1 MKKILKDILK
11 AKEGEGV
18 KYSQGRVYLF
28 ISFVSYIVY
37 VSFLAIQIIRCGNQ
51 FNIENAETIISALQ
65 WIMGLLAGYVF
76 GAKGIEALKTVVFN
90 KNQNNKPKEDQSDNQ
105 NNNENIIP

>member
-28 ISFVSYIVY
+28 VSFISYILY
-37 VSFLAIQIIRCGNQ
+37 VSFLAVQIIRCGNS
-51 FNIENAETIISALQ
+51 FDTENAEIIISSLQ

-76 GAKGIEALKTVVFN
+76 GAKGIEALKTVISSKNEAQKN
-90 KNQNNKPKEDQSDNQ
+90 KDAEKTNEDSTV
-105 NNNENIIP
+105 IP